1 MGPPFFDGGNIVLKQ
16 LAATKDTSFNGAA
29 VF

>member
-1 MGPPFFDGGNIVLKQ
+1 MGPPFFDGGNMLSMM
-16 LAATKDTSFNGAA
+16 ATMPALESFNGAA